1 MFPSAFAIYGHGN
14 VACIGQAMEENKKNF
29 SGNRGHHEQYMA
41 LTWIDYSI
49 AMRRKQIKNA
59 IKLIKKSN
67 KPIIKE

>member
-1 MFPSAFAIYGHGN
+1 
-14 VACIGQAMEENKKNF
+14 MEENKKNF
-29 SGNRGHHEQYMA
+29 SRHRGHHEQYMA